1 MTKRNLNLP
10 DQLGQLIVLP
20 DQLGQHIILP
30 DQLGQ
35 HFAYFWFG
43 MASPIE

>member
-1 MTKRNLNLP
+1 MTKRNYNLP
-10 DQLGQLIVLP
+10 DQLGQHIVLP

>member
-1 MTKRNLNLP
+1 MTKKSDNLP
-10 DQLGQLIVLP
+10 DQLGQHIVFP
-20 DQLGQHIILP
+20 DQLGQHIILS

-43 MASPIE
+43 VVSPIE

>member
-1 MTKRNLNLP
+1 MIKRNYNLP
-10 DQLGQLIVLP
+10 DQLGQHIVLP

>member
-1 MTKRNLNLP
+1 MTKRNFNLP
-10 DQLGQLIVLP
+10 DQLGQLIILP

>member
-1 MTKRNLNLP
+1 MTKRNYNLP
-10 DQLGQLIVLP
+10 DQLGQLIV
-20 DQLGQHIILP
+20 LP

>member
-1 MTKRNLNLP
+1 MTKRNNNLP

-20 DQLGQHIILP
+20 ERLGQHIILP

-43 MASPIE
+43 MASPIK

>member
-35 HFAYFWFG
+35 HFAYFWFD